1 MSKNDTV
8 TEAFP
13 SREKKWV
20 CVAGVR
26 GRQLDKKIRSKGLF
40 QLIRAGHL
48 FVSKSD
54 MSSLL
59 VKEPGNEVLLCA
71 LTVKNT

>member
-1 MSKNDTV
+1 
-8 TEAFP
+8 
-13 SREKKWV
+13 
-20 CVAGVR
+20 VAGVR